1 MDHRRGQAIY
11 TIVGQEERIKLN
23 LEQDP
28 VVVLV
33 DMLLYQAVA
42 LSASDIHLQPC
53 DVHVRVRFRID
64 GVLYDQRPIP
74 EEYQEQVIARLK
86 VLASMDIAQRRL
98 PQDGKC
104 KILVMLARE
113 GQPSHE
119 KLIDIRIAT
128 FPSLHGEKMVLRI
141 LDRDERLLT
150 VSTLGLPKKMH
161 EQLALLMKLQHGLFL
176 VTGPTGAGK
185 TTTLY
190 AILSSLNQ
198 PGKNIVTMED
208 PIEYEL
214 EGITQTQV
222 NLKAGFNFENG
233 LRSLVRQDPDIMMIG
248 EIRDI
253 PTVHIAVEAALTGHL
268 VLSTLHTNDAIGA
281 ITRLL
286 DMGIEPFLL
295 SASMVG
301 VLAQRLV
308 RVLCSACKQKIQIP
322 AEVQTLAQRYLGKSL
337 QHAYA
342 PVGCRSC
349 FKLGYKGRIGLFE
362 LLCIDDHIKAMIV
375 DQASPELIKSY
386 AMAEGM
392 ITLFADGLEKVEQGL
407 ISLEE
412 FLALIQE

>member
-11 TIVGQEERIKLN
+11 TIIGQEERITLN

-53 DVHVRVRFRID
+53 DAHLRVRFRID
-64 GVLYDQRPIP
+64 GVLYDQPPIHQ
-74 EEYQEQVIARLK
+74 EYQEQVIARLK

-104 KILVMLARE
+104 KILVMLTRD
-113 GQPSHE
+113 GQSSHQ

-150 VSTLGLPKKMH
+150 VSTLGLPNKMN
-161 EQLALLMKLQHGLFL
+161 EQLALLTKLQHGLFL

-248 EIRDI
+248 EVRDI
-253 PTVHIAVEAALTGHL
+253 PTAHIAVEAALTGHL
-268 VLSTLHTNDAIGA
+268 VLSTLHTNDAVGA
-281 ITRLL
+281 VTRLL
-286 DMGIEPFLL
+286 DMGVEPFLL
-295 SASMVG
+295 SASMAG

-308 RVLCSACKQKIQIP
+308 RVLCSACKKKIQIP
-322 AEVQTLAQRYLGKSL
+322 TEIQILAQRYLSRPL

-349 FKLGYKGRIGLFE
+349 FKLGYKGRTGIFE
-362 LLCIDDHIKAMIV
+362 LLCIDDHIKTMIV
-375 DQASPELIKSY
+375 DRVSPELIKSY
-386 AMAEGM
+386 ALEKGM
-392 ITLFADGLEKVEQGL
+392 ITLFTDGLEKVEQGL